1 MSGFIQ
7 GDDRHQATLF
17 PEQLDDYIAEDNSVR
32 VIDVFVDDLDLSGLG
47 FKTHSEK
54 TGRPAYHPTILLKLY
69 VYGYLNRVQS
79 SRRLEREAH
88 RNVELMWLT
97 GRLAP
102 DFKTIAD
109 FRKNN
114 GAAIRLVCREFIM
127 LCKKLNLFAEA
138 FVAIDGSKFKAVN
151 NRDRNFTKA
160 KMQRRLQQIDESIE
174 RYLSQIASAD
184 RQEAAVATGNT
195 QRLEDKITALKTE
208 MARLKTLEVQMLH
221 APDQQISLTD
231 PDARAMATS
240 GRGTGT
246 VGYNVQTAVDAT
258 HHLIVTHEVTNVGH
272 DRHQLHHM
280 AQQAKEAI
288 GAETLAVVADRGYFT
303 GEEILACEQSKIT
316 TYLPK
321 PQTSGSTKKGLFSKR
336 DFIYHAKENEY
347 QCPAGERL
355 IWRFETQE
363 KGLTLHKY
371 WSSHC
376 PNCSLKSQCTT
387 SQYRRVTRW
396 EHEAVVEAAAARL
409 DREPE
414 RMRTRRATV
423 EHPFG
428 TLKTWMGYT
437 HFQTKTLKH
446 VSTEMS
452 LHVLAYN
459 FKRVLAIL
467 GVKPLLQAIQASV
480 MPSYSQI

>member
-17 PEQLDDYIAEDNSVR
+17 PERLDDYIAEDSSVR
-32 VIDVFVDDLDLSGLG
+32 VIDVFLDDLDLSGLG

-88 RNVELMWLT
+88 RNIELMWLT

-114 GAAIRLVCREFIM
+114 GAAIRLVCREFIL
-127 LCKKLNLFAEA
+127 LCKKPHLFADA
-138 FVAIDGSKFKAVN
+138 FLASDGSQSKAVN

-174 RYLSQIASAD
+174 RYLSQIVSAD
-184 RQEAAVATGNT
+184 RQEATMAQDKT

-208 MARLKTLEVQMLH
+208 MARLKKLEVQMH
-221 APDQQISLTD
+221 QAPDQQISLTD
-231 PDARAMATS
+231 PDARSMKT
-240 GRGTGT
+240 RGNGI
-246 VGYNVQTAVDAT
+246 VGYNVQTAVDAE
-258 HHLIVTHEVTNVGH
+258 HHLIVAHEVTNTGS
-272 DRHQLHHM
+272 DRHQLYHM
-280 AQQAKEAI
+280 AQHAKEAI
-288 GAETLAVVADRGYFT
+288 GSETLEVVVDRGYFT
-303 GEEILACEQSKIT
+303 SEEILACDQAKIT

-336 DFIYHAKENEY
+336 DFIYKADDNEY
-347 QCPAGERL
+347 ECPAGERL

-376 PNCSLKSQCTT
+376 PTCPIKAQCTT
-387 SQYRRVTRW
+387 SPYRRVTRW
-396 EHEAVVEAAAARL
+396 EHEAVLEATEARL
-409 DREPE
+409 DQEPE
-414 RMRTRRATV
+414 RMRTRRETV

-428 TLKTWMGYT
+428 TLKAWMGYT

-467 GVKPLLQAIQASV
+467 GVTPLLQAIQT
-480 MPSYSQI
+480 

>member
-1 MSGFIQ
+1 MSGFVQ
-7 GDDRHQATLF
+7 GTDRHQATLF
-17 PEQLDDYIAEDNSVR
+17 PERLDEYIAEDNAVR
-32 VIDVFVDDLDLSGLG
+32 VIDVFIDDLDLSGLG
-47 FKTHSEK
+47 FETHSK
-54 TGRPAYHPTILLKLY
+54 DTGRPGYHPRTLLKLY

-79 SRRLEREAH
+79 SRCLEREAH

-102 DFKTIAD
+102 DFRTIAD

-114 GAAIRLVCREFIM
+114 GAAIRLVCREFIL
-127 LCKKLNLFAEA
+127 LCKKLNLFADV

-151 NRDRNFTKA
+151 NRDKNFTAA
-160 KMQRRLQQIDESIE
+160 KMKCRLQQIDESIA

-184 RQEAAVATGNT
+184 RQEATVANEKT

-208 MARLKTLEVQMLH
+208 MARLKKLEVQLHH

-231 PDARAMATS
+231 PDARSMKA
-240 GRGTGT
+240 RGTGI
-246 VGYNVQTAVDAT
+246 VGYNVQTAVDVE
-258 HHLIVTHEVTNVGH
+258 HHMIVAHEVTNAGS
-272 DRHQLHHM
+272 DRHQLHPM
-280 AQQAKEAI
+280 AQHAKEAI
-288 GAETLAVVADRGYFT
+288 GAETLEVVADRGYLT
-303 GEEILACEQSKIT
+303 SEELLACEQSQIT

-336 DFIYHAKENEY
+336 DFMYHADENEY
-347 QCPAGERL
+347 ACPAGKRL
-355 IWRFETQE
+355 VWRFETEE

-376 PNCSLKSQCTT
+376 PTCPIKSQCTT
-387 SQYRRVTRW
+387 SQYRRITRW
-396 EHEAVVEAAAARL
+396 EHEAVLEAPEARL

-414 RMRTRRATV
+414 RMRTRRQTV

-428 TLKTWMGYT
+428 TLKAWIGYT
-437 HFQTKTLKH
+437 HFQTKTLKQ
-446 VSTEMS
+446 VRTEMS

-459 FKRVLAIL
+459 FKRVLAIF
-467 GVKPLLQAIQASV
+467 GVTPLLQAFQ
-480 MPSYSQI
+480 M